1 MYGYALGD
9 ESSARKSC
17 ASLLPKEA
25 LKEITLNFKNWRVL
39 EKNDIDSLSQVLW
52 DETRGEE
59 CPGVAVGNYDGSNE
73 KGYAALIIPQD
84 STKRKFKL
92 LLLKK
97 NSSRNYTIKTLIK
110 SSGVGDYPV
119 IYKGK
124 PGTYTET
131 GSFDYDKDNE
141 ADSVETK
148 YDVIICEFIEKG
160 ALAFYYKDGKFHE
173 LVISD

>member
-1 MYGYALGD
+1 MFAFADKLPT
-9 ESSARKSC
+9 SKSC
-17 ASLLPKEA
+17 AFLLPKEISR
-25 LKEITLNFKNWRVL
+25 EIAIRFEGWRVL
-39 EKNDIDSLSQVLW
+39 EKKDLGSDDQILW
-52 DETRGEE
+52 AKAWGEG

-73 KGYAALIIPQD
+73 KGYAALIISQD
-84 STKRKFKL
+84 STKRQFKL

-97 NSSRNYTIKTLIK
+97 NSSGNYTIKTLIK

-131 GSFDYDKDNE
+131 GSFDYGKDNE